1 MIDLTC
7 PSGWSICSLG
17 LLLDGIQSGKSVK
30 CDERP
35 PQGIEKGL
43 VKISAV
49 TWGEFNEQE
58 SKTLLSAD
66 HLLVSH
72 KIQKGDLLISR
83 ANTLELVGA
92 TAIVKNL
99 VKDLYLSDK
108 VLRLETKSDFKP
120 LIHAFLKST
129 AGRRQ
134 IEALATG
141 NQLSM
146 RNISQ
151 NALKSIQIPLIP
163 LAEQKIIAQK
173 LDTLLA
179 QVENTKA
186 RLARTR
192 ETIKRF
198 RQSVLAAAVSGKLTE
213 EWRDNNPELS
223 TEKMLAGFEPLKK
236 PARWKSRSEA
246 FIMGV
251 NATAVGKPQ
260 NKAVTSWEWVP
271 IVDVARMES
280 GHTPSRSKPEY
291 WGGDVYW
298 IGIKDAR
305 HNHADTIT
313 DTEQK
318 TNDLGLANSASRLLP
333 VDTVCI
339 SRTASVGYV
348 VKMGKPMA
356 TSQDFVNWVP
366 SSVIDPDWLKWLFVA
381 EKESLFKFGKGSTH
395 TTVYFPEWL
404 SMHIALPPFEE
415 QREISRQIE
424 QFFAHAD
431 TIEKQV
437 EAAQTRVNNLTQSI
451 LAKAFRGELTEQW
464 RRDNPELISGENS
477 AEALLEK
484 IKSERA
490 IMDGKKIKARRKP
503 KAKAETTA

>member
-7 PSGWSICSLG
+7 PSDWSISSLG
-17 LLLDGIQSGKSVK
+17 LLLDSIQSGKSVK

-35 PQGIEKGL
+35 PQGTEKGL

-49 TWGEFNEQE
+49 TWGEFDEQE

-66 HLLVSH
+66 HLLASH

-186 RLARTR
+186 RLERTR
-192 ETIKRF
+192 ETIKQF

-213 EWRDNNPELS
+213 EWRIGGGTDEIAVEKISERYEVADSVGRTCPKEWTRSAIGNIASFQQGMQIAKS
-223 TEKMLAGFEPLKK
+223 TRHKTPAANRLPILRIGNYETAFTEDVDYVDLDDTSLIAEP
-236 PARWKSRSEA
+236 
-246 FIMGV
+246 
-251 NATAVGKPQ
+251 
-260 NKAVTSWEWVP
+260 
-271 IVDVARMES
+271 
-280 GHTPSRSKPEY
+280 
-291 WGGDVYW
+291 GDV
-298 IGIKDAR
+298 ILTRTGE
-305 HNHADTIT
+305 TI
-313 DTEQK
+313 D
-318 TNDLGLANSASRLLP
+318 
-333 VDTVCI
+333 
-339 SRTASVGYV
+339 
-348 VKMGKPMA
+348 
-356 TSQDFVNWVP
+356 
-366 SSVIDPDWLKWLFVA
+366 
-381 EKESLFKFGKGSTH
+381 
-395 TTVYFPEWL
+395 
-404 SMHIALPPFEE
+404 
-415 QREISRQIE
+415 
-424 QFFAHAD
+424 
-431 TIEKQV
+431 
-437 EAAQTRVNNLTQSI
+437 
-451 LAKAFRGELTEQW
+451 
-464 RRDNPELISGENS
+464 
-477 AEALLEK
+477 
-484 IKSERA
+484 
-490 IMDGKKIKARRKP
+490 
-503 KAKAETTA
+503 